1 MRVRESNRPAP
12 GAVDSMAHATGQMA
26 IFTAMAGAAGF
37 LIEFLLAHGLSVRA
51 YGNMATLLALA
62 AQLSVGQ
69 TTLQLAVARETAKR
83 GALAGSWW
91 QFALAASASLAMI
104 GLTAGWWIGGIWRLP
119 AGTLPFVFLV
129 AVAWF
134 YLGVFRGIAQGLE
147 KYRLYGIS
155 LLVENAIRLA
165 VTAALIG
172 PFGVWGGLVGLAAGA
187 GGTAIWAT
195 WAVDRP
201 RLRKAPIPWSA
212 LAWTA
217 FGVGLTAL
225 TPRLDMLV
233 VKHAWTATEAGVW
246 AALSLFGQAFAQL
259 PWLASTVM
267 FPKVVR
273 DRSGR
278 LAYFRFSV
286 ALSAGVLLLAATIGY
301 FLVPRFAQF
310 FFADRYNAWLY
321 LFGPYLF
328 AIIPVSLYTLWI
340 SFAVANDHRPRLVV
354 LAVGIGLYFLAL
366 WLHHTTMPDV
376 LWDYLTLA
384 AVEAYVLID
393 DLLHDRRGRRG
404 ATGPSPRRPN
414 RQPHMPGRPWRRNVP
429 VS

>member
-1 MRVRESNRPAP
+1 
-12 GAVDSMAHATGQMA
+12 MAHATGEMA
-26 IFTAMAGAAGF
+26 VFTALAGAAGF
-37 LIEFLLAHGLSVRA
+37 LIEFLLAHGLSIRA

-91 QFALAASASLAMI
+91 QFALMASAALGII
-104 GLTAGWWIGGIWRLP
+104 GLTAGWFMGGIWHLP
-119 AGTLPFVFLV
+119 VGTLPFVFLV

-147 KYRLYGIS
+147 NYRLYGIS
-155 LLVENAIRLA
+155 LLVENSIRLV
-165 VTAALIG
+165 VTAVLIG
-172 PFGVWGGLVGLAAGA
+172 PFGVWRGLVGLAVGA
-187 GGTAIWAT
+187 AGTAIWAAGT
-195 WAVDRP
+195 VRRP
-201 RLRKAPIPWSA
+201 RPRRAPIPWTV
-212 LAWTA
+212 LGWTA

-225 TPRLDMLV
+225 TPRLDMLI

-273 DRSGR
+273 DRASR
-278 LAYFRFSV
+278 LAYFRFS
-286 ALSAGVLLLAATIGY
+286 AGLSLGVLLVAATLGY
-301 FLVPRFAQF
+301 FLIPRFARF
-310 FFADRYNAWLY
+310 FFADRYNAWLF

-328 AIIPVSLYTLWI
+328 AIIPVSLYALWI
-340 SFAVANDHRPRLVV
+340 SFAVANDHRPRLVL
-354 LAVGIGLYFLAL
+354 LAAGIALYFAAL
-366 WLHHTTMPDV
+366 WFHHATMQDV

-384 AVEAYVLID
+384 AVEAYAVFD
-393 DLLHDRRGRRG
+393 DLRHGRSEKNWPNPESGPPRRLRSKESRAPVGRR
-404 ATGPSPRRPN
+404 RI
-414 RQPHMPGRPWRRNVP
+414 P